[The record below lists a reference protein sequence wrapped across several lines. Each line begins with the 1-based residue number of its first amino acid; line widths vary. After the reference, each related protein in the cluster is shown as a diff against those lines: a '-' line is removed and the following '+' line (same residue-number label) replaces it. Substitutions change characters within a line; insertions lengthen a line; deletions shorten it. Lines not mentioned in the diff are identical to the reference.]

1 MSVTP
6 FEPVTAGKIVAVT
19 KSDSTTYSPPLDA
32 LWCNETGTVT
42 VVDGSG
48 TSGVFE
54 IGVAGQVIP
63 VRIAKVMSTGTDG
76 TNFTGL
82 RY

>member
-6 FEPVTAGKIVAVT
+6 FEPITAGQIVAVT

-32 LWCNETGTVT
+32 LWCNEAGTVT
-42 VVDGSG
+42 VVDGRG
-48 TSGVFE
+48 TSGAFE
-54 IGVAGQVIP
+54 IGVAGTVIP
-63 VRIAKVMSTGTDG
+63 VQIAKVMSTGTDG
-76 TNFTGL
+76 TLFVGL